1 MRLSSKLNIL
11 ITKKR
16 KIGSKTINY
25 AFVGYS
31 FNITTYRF
39 LFFNSEIFE
48 IIKNTIIES
57 CM

>member
-25 AFVGYS
+25 AYS